1 MKKAEVISIKEE
13 SSLAESDF
21 FQMESNIK
29 SEQRNIICETQNV
42 DEELK
47 EIESGLIPDPAS
59 MDIDPATGQPMA
71 PVPGDTSGS
80 VMGATPQSPEIDEKK
95 FETPTGGEI

>member
-1 MKKAEVISIKEE
+1 
-13 SSLAESDF
+13 
-21 FQMESNIK
+21 
-29 SEQRNIICETQNV
+29 
-42 DEELK
+42 
-47 EIESGLIPDPAS
+47 LIPDPAS

-80 VMGATPQSPEIDEKK
+80 VMGATPQAPEIDETK